1 MNYPH
6 DFEPPRPC
14 WIDRALEALGE
25 VRWSHVVP
33 FAFVAFVVGLLV
45 GILLGVA

>member
-1 MNYPH
+1 VNFPN
-6 DFEPPRPC
+6 DWEPPRPC
-14 WIDRALEALGE
+14 WIDRALEALCE

-45 GILLGVA
+45 GMMLGFA